1 MAQVTKAPDLR
12 LSVVATLPPEVTVRL
27 LSEIDVISRR
37 MTRQILSGISLPDSR
52 FRTLGYFRT
61 VTAACRDA
69 LRTFVRLLRDGRG
82 LRAGDLE
89 RLGSMGA
96 QQAELDV
103 PLELVFGAYR
113 LAARVLWDEVI
124 GQPAVLNDVPP
135 STVIGLTS
143 TVLEYFDEISAAVG
157 GAYLETRERLLR
169 QRDRDRDR
177 ILQRLVAGDATAEL
191 RRIAASA
198 ELTLLPPYT
207 VVACSAPT
215 IEAERQLEETWRAEG
230 AHLIGEEPGLWIALV
245 PEGRDLAKLC
255 AEVGPVVFGVGPVA
269 ATLEAIAPSAQQA
282 RRALEVG
289 RTLYPAR
296 MCTPMRRWAC
306 LPRSPMTARR
316 CAPSSTECSARSP
329 SARPTGGSSSSRR
342 SRRSSTAGASG
353 TRRIAWASIATRS
366 CIAWAASASWASTPT
381 TPSSATSCGWRFAA
395 LDSARRAETPPARR
409 QYGRLIHR
417 RKRSFLLIDPH

>member
-1 MAQVTKAPDLR
+1 MAQLTKAPEVR

-27 LSEIDVISRR
+27 LSEVDVIARR
-37 MTRQILSGISLPDSR
+37 MTRHIVSGISLPDSR

-124 GQPAVLNDVPP
+124 GQPSVLNDVPP
-135 STVIGLTS
+135 SIVIGLTS

-177 ILQRLVAGDATAEL
+177 ILQRLLAGDASAEL
-191 RRIAASA
+191 RRIAVSA

-215 IEAERQLEETWRAEG
+215 IEAERQLEETWRAQG
-230 AHLIGEEPGLWIALV
+230 AHLIGDDPGLWIALV
-245 PEGRDLAKLC
+245 PEGKDLAALC
-255 AEVGPVVFGVGPVA
+255 AAAGPVTFGVGDRKS
-269 ATLEAIAPSAQQA
+269 TRLN
-282 RRALEVG
+282 
-289 RTLYPAR
+289 
-296 MCTPMRRWAC
+296 
-306 LPRSPMTARR
+306 
-316 CAPSSTECSARSP
+316 SSH
-329 SARPTGGSSSSRR
+329 
-342 SRRSSTAGASG
+342 
-353 TRRIAWASIATRS
+353 W
-366 CIAWAASASWASTPT
+366 
-381 TPSSATSCGWRFAA
+381 
-395 LDSARRAETPPARR
+395 
-409 QYGRLIHR
+409 
-417 RKRSFLLIDPH
+417 